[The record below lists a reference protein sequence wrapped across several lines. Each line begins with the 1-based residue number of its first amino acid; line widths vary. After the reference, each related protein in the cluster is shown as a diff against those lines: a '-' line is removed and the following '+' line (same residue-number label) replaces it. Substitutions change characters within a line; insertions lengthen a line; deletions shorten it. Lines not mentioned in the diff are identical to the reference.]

1 MSISSL
7 FEIGRRSLS
16 AYQSAINTTANNIA
30 NSNNEGYTRRRL
42 DIRNVTSLSGFSG
55 FGSGVD
61 ATSLSRMR
69 EKFAEYSL
77 WRENHNLGRYE
88 KTETLLKQIESIF
101 GDNSDGSLQNILA
114 EFWNSWN
121 DLATDPES
129 KTLRALVKNKGQLL
143 ANSFRSTY
151 TRAVKMQRQ
160 LDPEIRESVRTINKI
175 SAQLLEI
182 NMQLRRG
189 ESPDL
194 MDRRDQLITDLS
206 HIINIDVREKD
217 NGEVSILFGGHILI
231 SENKANKLEV
241 SMDRSSNLYSAAITF
256 KDSDFEP
263 DIGGGSLAGL
273 LEVFNDNIPNYLD
286 QLDNLANGI
295 SSQVNSAH
303 SSGYN
308 LAGTTG
314 INFFNGSGSGAANFR
329 MNQAIL
335 NDPTLIATRGAT
347 EGVGANSI
355 AESIFNLQFD
365 AFVSNETTTEF
376 YISLVTEIGSDLA
389 DASFLRYSQ
398 ELITQQLKNQRD
410 EISGVSLDEEMTKL
424 VQYEQAYQAA
434 ARIIKTVDE
443 MIKTVLN
450 LI

>member
-16 AYQSAINTTANNIA
+16 GYQTAIDTTSNNIA
-30 NSNNEGYTRRRL
+30 NSNNEGYTRRRVDL
-42 DIRNVTSLSGFSG
+42 NNLTTINGFAG

-61 ATSLSRMR
+61 ASSLSRMR

-77 WRENHNLGRYE
+77 WRENHNLGKYE
-88 KTETLLKQIESIF
+88 KTETLLTQIESIF
-101 GDNSDGSLQNILA
+101 GDDSDGSLQNVLS

-121 DLATDPES
+121 DLATEPES
-129 KTLRALVKNKGQLL
+129 ESYRTLVKNKGQLL
-143 ANSFRSTY
+143 ANTFRSTH
-151 TRAVKMQRQ
+151 TRVVKLQRQ
-160 LDPEIRESVRTINKI
+160 LDPELYESVAMINKM
-175 SAQLLEI
+175 SEQLLEI
-182 NMQLRRG
+182 NQQLRLG
-189 ESPDL
+189 NSPDL

-206 HIINIDVREKD
+206 HIINIDVKEKD

-231 SENKANKLEV
+231 SENKANALEV
-241 SMDRSSNLYSAAITF
+241 NIDRTNNLHAATITF

-263 DIGGGSLAGL
+263 DIDGGSLSGL
-273 LEVFNDNIPNYLD
+273 LNVFNENIPNYLD
-286 QLDNLANGI
+286 QLDTLANSI
-295 SSQVNSAH
+295 SEQVNSAH
-303 SSGYN
+303 SAGYN

-314 INFFNGSGSGAANFR
+314 INFFNSGSSGAANLQ
-329 MNQAIL
+329 MNQAVI

-347 EGVGANSI
+347 EGVGANSV

-365 AFVSNETTTEF
+365 TFVANETPADF
-376 YISLVTEIGSDLA
+376 YISLVTEIGSEID

-398 ELITQQLKNQRD
+398 ELITQQLQNQRD

-434 ARIIKTVDE
+434 AKIIQTVDE
-443 MIKTVLN
+443 MINTVLE
-450 LI
+450 LA